1 MKKIVLLAVLVL
13 LSLPM
18 QAQIY
23 KWTDSSGTVHFTDKP
38 RPGAE
43 KVDLPAVQTF
53 SSPPIEQAST
63 PEPPQLGDEVKNYKI
78 EIVEPQ
84 NQATIRN
91 NQGYISVM
99 LQVTP
104 ELKEDDKV
112 QILFDGSPLGEPQA
126 NTVFALQDV
135 NRGSHSI
142 AAQLVGADGKVIKTS
157 ETITVFMHRPRVGMV
172 PQTRPAGRA
181 P

>member
-1 MKKIVLLAVLVL
+1 
-13 LSLPM
+13 M
-18 QAQIY
+18 QGQIY

-53 SSPPIEQAST
+53 SSPPVEPVAT
-63 PEPPQLGDEVKNYKI
+63 PEPLQLVDEATDYKI
-78 EIVEPQ
+78 EIVEPK

-99 LQVTP
+99 LQITP
-104 ELKEDDKV
+104 ELKESDKV

-126 NTVFALQDV
+126 NTVFALKDV
-135 NRGSHSI
+135 NRGAHSI
-142 AAQLVGADGKVIKTS
+142 AAQIVGGAGKVLDTS
-157 ETITVFMHRPRVGMV
+157 EAITVYMHRPRVGMV
-172 PQTRPAGRA
+172 PQTRPAGRS